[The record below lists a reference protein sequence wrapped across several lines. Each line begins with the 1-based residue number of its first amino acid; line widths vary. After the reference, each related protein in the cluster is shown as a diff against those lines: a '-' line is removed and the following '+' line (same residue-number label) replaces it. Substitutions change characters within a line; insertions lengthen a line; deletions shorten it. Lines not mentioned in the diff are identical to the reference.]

1 MDKVIEI
8 LMTRD
13 GLSKAEAKRL
23 VLETREMIYDCGGSI
38 VEAEEIMMNQLGLEM
53 DYMFDIL

>member
-1 MDKVIEI
+1 
-8 LMTRD
+8 MTRD